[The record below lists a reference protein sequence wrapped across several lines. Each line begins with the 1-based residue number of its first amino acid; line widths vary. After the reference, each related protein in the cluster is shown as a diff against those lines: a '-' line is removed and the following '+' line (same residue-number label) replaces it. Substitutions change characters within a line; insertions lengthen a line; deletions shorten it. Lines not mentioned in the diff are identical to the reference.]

1 MSNDE
6 WEKEMRKYE
15 LASHNLDKLVR
26 YMRLTIKDVLKPN
39 SLQLDYARFA
49 YHFSRILSNKGSMK
63 DFLRENMLG
72 YALAKKA
79 SEPIENNGK

>member
-1 MSNDE
+1 MSNDD

-26 YMRLTIKDVLKPN
+26 YMRITIKDVLKTN

-49 YHFSRILSNKGSMK
+49 YHFSRILANKGSMK

-72 YALAKKA
+72 FSLAKKA
-79 SEPIENNGK
+79 MEPIEK